1 MREAP
6 VLEVND
12 GCRPCTLRK
21 SCFLCQMPAEAVRGL
36 GIARSTASHPIHTI
50 LFLENQLPRGIF
62 VLCDGEIK
70 LSISSKGGKTLILR
84 IAKAG
89 EILGLMAVLSG
100 RPYEMTA
107 EAISP
112 CRVAF
117 IRREDF
123 VRFVN
128 AHAETT
134 QAIVKQLSSNYKAMC
149 EQLRTVALAPS
160 APAKLARLLLEWD
173 ARVAQT
179 NHPGGA
185 RLALTHEEIAEFIG
199 ASRETVTR
207 TLNEFKNRKFI
218 IIKESTLVISNR
230 PALEA
235 LVAA

>member
-12 GCRPCTLRK
+12 SCRPCSLRK
-21 SCFLCQMPAEAVRGL
+21 SCFLCRMPIETVREL
-36 GIARSTASHPIHTI
+36 AIARSTASHPTHTI

-123 VRFVN
+123 ARFVT
-128 AHAETT
+128 AHAEATH
-134 QAIVKQLSSNYKAMC
+134 AIVKQLSSNYKAMC
-149 EQLRTVALAPS
+149 EQLRVVGLAAS
-160 APAKLARLLLEWD
+160 APARLARLLLEWD
-173 ARVAQT
+173 THIAQT
-179 NHPGGA
+179 SRASGA

-218 IIKESTLVISNR
+218 IIKDSTLVISNR
-230 PALEA
+230 AALEA
-235 LVAA
+235 VIAA